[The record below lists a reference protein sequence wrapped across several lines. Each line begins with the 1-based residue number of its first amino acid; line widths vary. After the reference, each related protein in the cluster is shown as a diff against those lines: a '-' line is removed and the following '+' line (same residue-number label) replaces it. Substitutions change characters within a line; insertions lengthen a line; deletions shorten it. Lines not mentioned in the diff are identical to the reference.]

1 MEEKMREKLLLKNL
15 TGRDYLKNLNVD
27 GMIILNG
34 SWRNRM
40 RICGLDFFFV
50 SEQVLLWTR

>member
-34 SWRNRM
+34 SWRNM
-40 RICGLDFFFV
+40 L
-50 SEQVLLWTR
+50 